1 MLENIRMKN
10 WKAITAVIVVLAV
23 IIAVLFMNKRRMAAN
38 AAGAIKDVYYVSVE
52 KASKKVLSE
61 SLILVGTVT
70 ANNDVNIISEAAGK
84 ITNVFVKVGDYKSAG
99 SVLFQ
104 VDDELKKAAFMS
116 AEANYIKSKKDYERI
131 QALFQQKAATDSQLD
146 GAKLGAAVAE
156 AQYITAKR
164 QLNDTQI
171 KTPISG
177 YITSRNIDLG
187 SMVQGPSSGTLVA
200 NIVDISKVKVKL
212 NVSEKDAFSLKVG
225 DPVTVTTDVY
235 AGTVFKGRIESIA
248 AKGDDS
254 HTYPIEIT
262 IINEH
267 EHPLKA
273 GMFARVEF
281 TTLNNR
287 NMIVIP
293 RNALVGSIKN
303 PQVFVV
309 ENGTTKLRNLTV
321 GNESGTSVEVLQG
334 LMEGED
340 VVVSGQNNV
349 EDNTKVSVLR

>member
-1 MLENIRMKN
+1 
-10 WKAITAVIVVLAV
+10 VIVVLAV
-23 IIAVLFMNKRRMAAN
+23 ILAVLFMNKRKMAVSTAN
-38 AAGAIKDVYYVSVE
+38 AIKDVYSVSVE
-52 KASKKVLSE
+52 KASKKVISE
-61 SLILVGTVT
+61 SLSLVGTVS
-70 ANNDVNIISEAAGK
+70 ANNDVNIVSEAAGK
-84 ITNVFVKVGDYKSAG
+84 ITGVFVKVGDYKHAG
-99 SVLFQ
+99 SILFQ

-116 AEANYIKSKKDYERI
+116 AEANYIKAKKDYERI
-131 QALFQQKAATDSQLD
+131 QSLFSQKASTDSQLD
-146 GAKLGAAVAE
+146 AARLGAAVAE

-177 YITSRNIDLG
+177 YVTSRNIDLG

-200 NIVDISKVKVKL
+200 NIVDISRVKVKL
-212 NVSEKDAFSLKVG
+212 NVSEKDAFVLKTG
-225 DPVTVTTDVY
+225 DRVSVTTDVY
-235 AGTVFKGRIESIA
+235 SGVTFKGRIESIG
-248 AKGDDS
+248 AKGDDA

-262 IINEH
+262 ITNEQN
-267 EHPLKA
+267 HPLKA

-287 NMIVIP
+287 NVIVIP
-293 RNALVGSIKN
+293 RNALVGSIRN

-309 ENGTTKLRNLTV
+309 ENGATKLRNLTV

-340 VVVSGQNNV
+340 VVVSGQNNI
-349 EDNTKVSVLR
+349 EDNTKVTVLR

>member
-1 MLENIRMKN
+1 MKN

-23 IIAVLFMNKRRMAAN
+23 IIAVLFMNKRKMASNTAS
-38 AAGAIKDVYYVSVE
+38 AIKDVYYVSVE

-84 ITNVFVKVGDYKSAG
+84 ITGVFVKVGDYKIAG

-116 AEANYIKSKKDYERI
+116 AEANYIKAKKDYERI
-131 QALFQQKAATDSQLD
+131 QTLFDQKAATDSQLD
-146 GAKLGAAVAE
+146 GARLGAAVAE
-156 AQYITAKR
+156 AQYITSNR
-164 QLNDTQI
+164 QLNDTKI

-187 SMVQGPSSGTLVA
+187 SMVQGAPQATLVA
-200 NIVDISKVKVKL
+200 NIVDISRVKVKL
-212 NVSEKDAFSLKVG
+212 NVSEKDAFTLKTG
-225 DPVTVTTDVY
+225 DPVSVTTDVY
-235 AGTVFKGRIESIA
+235 AGIVLKGRIESIA
-248 AKGDDS
+248 AKGDDG
-254 HTYPIEIT
+254 HTYPVEIM
-262 IINEH
+262 IINEQA
-267 EHPLKA
+267 HPLKA

-287 NMIVIP
+287 NTISIP

-303 PQVFVV
+303 PQIFVV

-321 GNESGTSVEVLQG
+321 GNESGTNIEVIQG
-334 LMEGED
+334 LMEGEEI
-340 VVVSGQNNV
+340 VISGQNIV
-349 EDNTKVSVLR
+349 EDNTKVTVLR

>member
-1 MLENIRMKN
+1 MKN
-10 WKAITAVIVVLAV
+10 WKAITSVIVVLAV
-23 IIAVLFMNKRRMAAN
+23 ILAVLFMNKRKMAVSTAN
-38 AAGAIKDVYYVSVE
+38 AIKDVYSVSVE
-52 KASKKVLSE
+52 KASKKVISE
-61 SLILVGTVT
+61 SLSLVGTVS
-70 ANNDVNIISEAAGK
+70 ANNDVNIVSEAAGK
-84 ITNVFVKVGDYKSAG
+84 ITGVFVKVGDYKHAG
-99 SVLFQ
+99 SILFQ

-116 AEANYIKSKKDYERI
+116 AEANYIKAKKDYERI
-131 QALFQQKAATDSQLD
+131 QSLFSQKASTDSQLD
-146 GAKLGAAVAE
+146 AERLGAAVAE

-177 YITSRNIDLG
+177 YVTSRNIDLG

-200 NIVDISKVKVKL
+200 NIVDISRVKVKL
-212 NVSEKDAFSLKVG
+212 NVSEKDAFVLKTG
-225 DPVTVTTDVY
+225 DRVSVTTDVY
-235 AGTVFKGRIESIA
+235 SGVTFKGRIESIG
-248 AKGDDS
+248 AKGDDA

-262 IINEH
+262 ITNEQN
-267 EHPLKA
+267 HPLKA

-287 NMIVIP
+287 NVIVIP
-293 RNALVGSIKN
+293 RNALVGSIRN

-309 ENGTTKLRNLTV
+309 ENGATKLRNLTV

-340 VVVSGQNNV
+340 VVVSGQNNI
-349 EDNTKVSVLR
+349 EDNTKVTVLR

>member
-1 MLENIRMKN
+1 MKN
-10 WKAITAVIVVLAV
+10 WKAITSVIVVLAV
-23 IIAVLFMNKRRMAAN
+23 IIALLFMNKRKMAADT
-38 AAGAIKDVYYVSVE
+38 ASAIKDVYYVSVE
-52 KASKKVLSE
+52 KASKKATSE

-70 ANNDVNIISEAAGK
+70 ANNDVNIMSEAAGK
-84 ITNVFVKVGDYKSAG
+84 ITGVFVEVGNYKTAG

-116 AEANYIKSKKDYERI
+116 AEANYIKSKKDFERI

-146 GAKLGAAVAE
+146 GAKLAAAVAE

-212 NVSEKDAFSLKVG
+212 NVSEKDAFTLKVG
-225 DPVTVTTDVY
+225 DPVSVTTDVY
-235 AGTVFKGRIESIA
+235 AGNVFKGRIESIA
-248 AKGDDS
+248 AKGDDA
-254 HTYPIEIT
+254 HTYPVEIT
-262 IINEH
+262 IINEQT
-267 EHPLKA
+267 HPLKA

-287 NMIVIP
+287 NMIIIP

-309 ENGTTKLRNLTV
+309 ENGTTKLRNLTI
-321 GNESGTSVEVLQG
+321 GKESGANIEVLQG
-334 LMEGED
+334 LMEGEE

-349 EDNTKVSVLR
+349 EDNTKVTVLR